1 MQNISNFIKFGDI
14 YNLKSRKLMFQLINY
29 DFPKFL
35 SSFFA
40 N

>member
-1 MQNISNFIKFGDI
+1 MQNTSNFIKFGDI
-14 YNLKSRKLMFQLINY
+14 YILKSSKLMFQLINR